1 MLRNLTIDN
10 YALIDRLDIDFDDGL
25 SVITGETGA
34 GKSIILG
41 ALSLVL
47 GSRADSKVALDASSK
62 CVVEATFDVEPYRL
76 EALFDELDVDY
87 SASTIVRREIL
98 PNGKSRAF
106 VNDTPVGLQQ
116 LRTLTSR
123 LIDIHSQHENLM
135 LSNSD
140 FQLDIVDTLA
150 DTADDLHQYTDLF
163 NRYRDTRQQLR
174 NLRDESDRFLAEKD
188 YIEHQLSELVA
199 ANLVDGEQQS
209 LEEEQNLINHSQEVI
224 ETLSSI
230 IASLDGEESGV
241 LSLLK
246 SASTHIGRLE
256 KYINRASEFA
266 DRINS
271 SFVEL
276 KDIASELSAII
287 ESTEFSEER
296 KHFIDDRLNLIY
308 SLQKKHRV
316 ASVTDLLDIQD
327 DFARR
332 LDLIENFDDR
342 ISSLQKQIDE
352 LEKQLSAAA
361 EHLSERRRAV
371 GSLIEQKT
379 ETMLH
384 ELGMPNGRFEVSFSV
399 TDDFTSRG
407 RDKIEF
413 LFSANKNRSP
423 QPVAEIASGGEI
435 SRLMLVIKSL
445 VAASQALPTIIFD
458 EIDTGISGE
467 IARKMGEIMQTM
479 SASMQV
485 VAITH
490 LPQIASK
497 GRKTHYKVFK
507 DESGETTQTRIAC
520 LTADERIV
528 EIAEMIAGKNPS
540 RSALDSA
547 RELLEYR

>member
-308 SLQKKHRV
+308 SLQQKHRV
-316 ASVTDLLDIQD
+316 SSVTDLLDIQN

-342 ISSLQKQIDE
+342 ISSLQTQIDE

-371 GSLIEQKT
+371 GSLIEEKT
-379 ETMLH
+379 EAMLH

-497 GRKTHYKVFK
+497 GKTHYKVFK

>member
-87 SASTIVRREIL
+87 SASTIVRREIF

-150 DTADDLHQYTDLF
+150 DTADDLHKYTDLF

-174 NLRDESDRFLAEKD
+174 SLRDESDRFLAEKD

-276 KDIASELSAII
+276 KDIVSELSSII

-308 SLQKKHRV
+308 SLQQKHRV
-316 ASVTDLLDIQD
+316 ASVTDLLDIQN

-379 ETMLH
+379 KTMLH

-497 GRKTHYKVFK
+497 GKTHYKVFK

>member
-62 CVVEATFDVEPYRL
+62 CVVEATFDVETYSL

-135 LSNSD
+135 LSNTD

-150 DTADDLHQYTDLF
+150 DTADDLHQYSDLF

-174 NLRDESDRFLAEKD
+174 SLRDESDKFLAEKD

-224 ETLSSI
+224 ETLSAI
-230 IASLDGEESGV
+230 MASLDGEESGV

-308 SLQKKHRV
+308 SLQQKHRV
-316 ASVTDLLDIQD
+316 SSVTHLLDIQN

-342 ISSLQKQIDE
+342 ISSLQTQIDE
-352 LEKQLSAAA
+352 LEKQLAAAA
-361 EHLSERRRAV
+361 ERLSQRRRAV
-371 GSLIEQKT
+371 GSLIEEKT
-379 ETMLH
+379 EAMLH
-384 ELGMPNGRFEVSFSV
+384 ELGMPNGRFEVSFSA

-497 GRKTHYKVFK
+497 GKTHYKVFK

>member
-150 DTADDLHQYTDLF
+150 DTADDLHKYSDLF

-224 ETLSSI
+224 ETLSAVM
-230 IASLDGEESGV
+230 ASLDGEESGV

-308 SLQKKHRV
+308 SLQQKHRV
-316 ASVTDLLDIQD
+316 SSVTHLLDIQD

-342 ISSLQKQIDE
+342 ISSLQTQIDE

-371 GSLIEQKT
+371 GSLIEEKT
-379 ETMLH
+379 EAMLH

>member
-150 DTADDLHQYTDLF
+150 DTADDLHKYSDLF

-174 NLRDESDRFLAEKD
+174 SLRDESDRFLAEKD
-188 YIEHQLSELVA
+188 YIEHQLSELVD

-276 KDIASELSAII
+276 KDIASELSSII

-308 SLQKKHRV
+308 SLQQKHRV
-316 ASVTDLLDIQD
+316 SSVTHLLDIQN

-399 TDDFTSRG
+399 THDFTSRG

-497 GRKTHYKVFK
+497 GKTHYKVFK

>member
-47 GSRADSKVALDASSK
+47 GSRADSKVALYASSK

-150 DTADDLHQYTDLF
+150 DTADDLHKYTDLF

-174 NLRDESDRFLAEKD
+174 TLRDESDRFLAEKD

-276 KDIASELSAII
+276 KDIASELSSII

-308 SLQKKHRV
+308 SLQQKHRV
-316 ASVTDLLDIQD
+316 ASVTDLIDIQN

-352 LEKQLSAAA
+352 LEKKLSAAA

-399 TDDFTSRG
+399 THDFTSRG

-497 GRKTHYKVFK
+497 GKTHYKVFK

>member
-140 FQLDIVDTLA
+140 FQFDIVDTLA
-150 DTADDLHQYTDLF
+150 DTADDLHKYTDLF

-276 KDIASELSAII
+276 KDIVSELSSII

-308 SLQKKHRV
+308 SLQQKHRV
-316 ASVTDLLDIQD
+316 ASVTDLIDIQN

-384 ELGMPNGRFEVSFSV
+384 ELGMPNGRLEVSFSV
-399 TDDFTSRG
+399 THDFTSRG

-497 GRKTHYKVFK
+497 GKTHYKVFK

>member
-135 LSNSD
+135 LSNTD

-163 NRYRDTRQQLR
+163 NRYRDTQQQLR

-276 KDIASELSAII
+276 KDIVSELSSII

-308 SLQKKHRV
+308 SLQQKHRV
-316 ASVTDLLDIQD
+316 ASVTDLIDIQN

-497 GRKTHYKVFK
+497 GKTHYKVFK

>member
-150 DTADDLHQYTDLF
+150 DTADDLHKYTDLF

-188 YIEHQLSELVA
+188 YIEHQLFELVA

-230 IASLDGEESGV
+230 MASLDGEDSGV

-287 ESTEFSEER
+287 ESTEFSEQR
-296 KHFIDDRLNLIY
+296 KIFVDDRLNLIY
-308 SLQKKHRV
+308 SLQQKHRV

-413 LFSANKNRSP
+413 LFSANKNRIP

-497 GRKTHYKVFK
+497 GKTHYKVFK

>member
-10 YALIDRLDIDFDDGL
+10 YALIDRLDIDLDDGL

-62 CVVEATFDVEPYRL
+62 CVVEATFDVEPYSL

-135 LSNSD
+135 LSNTD

-150 DTADDLHQYTDLF
+150 DTADDLQKYSDLF

-174 NLRDESDRFLAEKD
+174 SLRDESDKFLAEKD
-188 YIEHQLSELVA
+188 YIEHQLSELRA

-224 ETLSSI
+224 ETLSAI
-230 IASLDGEESGV
+230 MASLDGEESGV

-308 SLQKKHRV
+308 SLQQKHRV
-316 ASVTDLLDIQD
+316 SSVTHLLDIQD

-342 ISSLQKQIDE
+342 ISSLQTQIDE
-352 LEKQLSAAA
+352 LEKQLAAAA
-361 EHLSERRRAV
+361 ERLSQRRRAV
-371 GSLIEQKT
+371 GSLIEEKT
-379 ETMLH
+379 EAMLH
-384 ELGMPNGRFEVSFSV
+384 ELGMPNGRFEVSFSA

-497 GRKTHYKVFK
+497 GKTHYKVFK

>member
-62 CVVEATFDVEPYRL
+62 CVVEATFDVEPYSL

-87 SASTIVRREIL
+87 SESTIVRREIL

-150 DTADDLHQYTDLF
+150 DTADDLHKYTDLF

-224 ETLSSI
+224 ETLSAI
-230 IASLDGEESGV
+230 MASLDGEESGV

-276 KDIASELSAII
+276 KDIASELSSII
-287 ESTEFSEER
+287 ESTEFSEQR
-296 KHFIDDRLNLIY
+296 KIFIDDRLNLIY
-308 SLQKKHRV
+308 SLQQKHRV
-316 ASVTDLLDIQD
+316 SSVTHLLDIQD

-342 ISSLQKQIDE
+342 ISSLQTQIDE

-413 LFSANKNRSP
+413 LFSANKNRIP

-497 GRKTHYKVFK
+497 GKTHYKVFK

>member
-135 LSNSD
+135 LSNTD

-150 DTADDLHQYTDLF
+150 DTADDLHKYTDLF

-174 NLRDESDRFLAEKD
+174 SLRDESDKFLAEKD

-224 ETLSSI
+224 ETLSAI
-230 IASLDGEESGV
+230 MASLDGEESGV

-296 KHFIDDRLNLIY
+296 KIFVDDRLNLIY
-308 SLQKKHRV
+308 SLQQKHRV
-316 ASVTDLLDIQD
+316 SSVTHLLDIQN

-342 ISSLQKQIDE
+342 ISSLQTQIDE
-352 LEKQLSAAA
+352 LEKQLAAAA
-361 EHLSERRRAV
+361 ERLSQRRRAV
-371 GSLIEQKT
+371 GSLIEEKT
-379 ETMLH
+379 EAMLH
-384 ELGMPNGRFEVSFSV
+384 ELGMLNGRFEVSFSA

-497 GRKTHYKVFK
+497 GKTHYKVFK

>member
-150 DTADDLHQYTDLF
+150 DTADDLHKYTDLF

-188 YIEHQLSELVA
+188 YIEHQLFELVA

-224 ETLSSI
+224 ETLSAI
-230 IASLDGEESGV
+230 MASLDGEESGV

-308 SLQKKHRV
+308 SLQQKHRV
-316 ASVTDLLDIQD
+316 ASVTDLLDIQN

-361 EHLSERRRAV
+361 EHLSERRKAV

-384 ELGMPNGRFEVSFSV
+384 ELGMPNGRFEVSFSA

-413 LFSANKNRSP
+413 LFSANKNRSL

-497 GRKTHYKVFK
+497 GKTHYKVFK

>member
-47 GSRADSKVALDASSK
+47 GSRADSKVALYASSK

-150 DTADDLHQYTDLF
+150 DTADDLHKYSDLF

-174 NLRDESDRFLAEKD
+174 TLRDESDRFLAEKD
-188 YIEHQLSELVA
+188 YIERPLSELVA

-276 KDIASELSAII
+276 KDIASELSSII
-287 ESTEFSEER
+287 ESTEFSEQR
-296 KHFIDDRLNLIY
+296 KIFVDDRLNLIY
-308 SLQKKHRV
+308 SLQQKHRV
-316 ASVTDLLDIQD
+316 TSVTDLIDIQN

-399 TDDFTSRG
+399 THDFTSRG

-497 GRKTHYKVFK
+497 GKTHYKVFK

>member
-135 LSNSD
+135 LSNTD

-150 DTADDLHQYTDLF
+150 DTADDLHKYTDLF

-174 NLRDESDRFLAEKD
+174 SLRDESDKFLAEKD

-224 ETLSSI
+224 ETLSAI
-230 IASLDGEESGV
+230 MASLDGEESGV

-308 SLQKKHRV
+308 SLQQKHRV
-316 ASVTDLLDIQD
+316 ASVTDLLDIQN

-399 TDDFTSRG
+399 THDFTSRG

-497 GRKTHYKVFK
+497 GKTHYKVFK

>member
-10 YALIDRLDIDFDDGL
+10 YALIDRLDIDLDDGL

-62 CVVEATFDVEPYRL
+62 CVVEATFDVEPYSL

-135 LSNSD
+135 LSNTG

-150 DTADDLHQYTDLF
+150 DTADDLHKYSDLF

-174 NLRDESDRFLAEKD
+174 SLRDESDKFLAEKD
-188 YIEHQLSELVA
+188 YIEHQLSELRA

-224 ETLSSI
+224 ETLSAI
-230 IASLDGEESGV
+230 MASLDGEESGV

-308 SLQKKHRV
+308 SLQQKHRV
-316 ASVTDLLDIQD
+316 SSVTHLLDIQD

-342 ISSLQKQIDE
+342 ISSLQTQIDE
-352 LEKQLSAAA
+352 LEKQLAAAA
-361 EHLSERRRAV
+361 ERLSQRRRAV
-371 GSLIEQKT
+371 GSLIEEKT
-379 ETMLH
+379 EAMLH
-384 ELGMPNGRFEVSFSV
+384 ELGMPNGRFEVSFSA

-497 GRKTHYKVFK
+497 GKTHYKVFK

>member
-62 CVVEATFDVEPYRL
+62 CVVEATFDVEPYSL

-150 DTADDLHQYTDLF
+150 DTADDLHKYSDLF

-174 NLRDESDRFLAEKD
+174 SLRDESDKFLAEKD
-188 YIEHQLSELVA
+188 YIEHQLFELVA

-276 KDIASELSAII
+276 KDIASELSSII
-287 ESTEFSEER
+287 ESTEFSEQR
-296 KHFIDDRLNLIY
+296 KIFVDDRLNLIY
-308 SLQKKHRV
+308 SLQQKHRV
-316 ASVTDLLDIQD
+316 ASVTDLIDIQN

-399 TDDFTSRG
+399 THDFTSRG

-497 GRKTHYKVFK
+497 GKTHYKVFK

>member
-62 CVVEATFDVEPYRL
+62 CVVEATFDVEPYSL

-135 LSNSD
+135 LSNSN

-150 DTADDLHQYTDLF
+150 DTADDLHKYTDLF

-174 NLRDESDRFLAEKD
+174 SLRDESDRFLAEKD
-188 YIEHQLSELVA
+188 YIEHQLFELVA

-276 KDIASELSAII
+276 KDIASELSSII

-308 SLQKKHRV
+308 SLQQKHRV
-316 ASVTDLLDIQD
+316 ASVTDLIDIQN

-384 ELGMPNGRFEVSFSV
+384 ELGMPNGRFEVSFSA

-413 LFSANKNRSP
+413 FFSANKNRSP

-497 GRKTHYKVFK
+497 GKTHYKVFK

>member
-150 DTADDLHQYTDLF
+150 DTADDLHQYSDLF

-230 IASLDGEESGV
+230 MASLDGEESGV

-308 SLQKKHRV
+308 SLQQKHRV
-316 ASVTDLLDIQD
+316 ASVTHLLDIQD

-342 ISSLQKQIDE
+342 ISSLQTQIDE
-352 LEKQLSAAA
+352 LEKQLAAAA
-361 EHLSERRRAV
+361 ERLSQRRRAV
-371 GSLIEQKT
+371 GSLIEQET
-379 ETMLH
+379 GTMLH
-384 ELGMPNGRFEVSFSV
+384 ELGMPNGRFEVSFSA

-497 GRKTHYKVFK
+497 GKTHYKVFK

>member
-135 LSNSD
+135 LSNTG

-150 DTADDLHQYTDLF
+150 DTADDLHKYSDLF

-174 NLRDESDRFLAEKD
+174 SLRDESDRFLAEKD
-188 YIEHQLSELVA
+188 YIEHQLFELVA

-224 ETLSSI
+224 ETLSAI
-230 IASLDGEESGV
+230 MASLDGEESGV

-276 KDIASELSAII
+276 KDIASELSSII
-287 ESTEFSEER
+287 ESTEFSEQR
-296 KHFIDDRLNLIY
+296 KIFVDDRLNLIY
-308 SLQKKHRV
+308 SLQQKHRV
-316 ASVTDLLDIQD
+316 SSVTHLLDIQD

-371 GSLIEQKT
+371 GSLLEQKT

-384 ELGMPNGRFEVSFSV
+384 ELGMPNGRFEVSFSA

-497 GRKTHYKVFK
+497 GKTHYKVFK

>member
-62 CVVEATFDVEPYRL
+62 CVVEATFDVEPYSL

-116 LRTLTSR
+116 LRNLTSR

-135 LSNSD
+135 LSNTD

-150 DTADDLHQYTDLF
+150 DTADDLHKYSDLF

-174 NLRDESDRFLAEKD
+174 SLRDESDKFLAEKD

-224 ETLSSI
+224 ETLSAI
-230 IASLDGEESGV
+230 MASLDGEESGV

-287 ESTEFSEER
+287 ESTEFSEQR
-296 KHFIDDRLNLIY
+296 KIFVDDRLNLIY
-308 SLQKKHRV
+308 SLQQKHRV

-342 ISSLQKQIDE
+342 ISSLQTQIDE
-352 LEKQLSAAA
+352 LEKQLAA
-361 EHLSERRRAV
+361 EAERLSQRRRAV
-371 GSLIEQKT
+371 GSLIEEKT
-379 ETMLH
+379 EAMLH
-384 ELGMPNGRFEVSFSV
+384 ELGMPNGRFEVSFAA

-497 GRKTHYKVFK
+497 GKTHYKVFK

>member
-150 DTADDLHQYTDLF
+150 DTADDLHKYTDLF

-174 NLRDESDRFLAEKD
+174 SLRDESDRFLAEKD

-230 IASLDGEESGV
+230 IASFDGEESGV

>member
-135 LSNSD
+135 LSNSN

-150 DTADDLHQYTDLF
+150 DTADDLHKYTDLF

-174 NLRDESDRFLAEKD
+174 SLRDESDRFLAEKD

-224 ETLSSI
+224 ETLSAI
-230 IASLDGEESGV
+230 MASLDGEESGV

-308 SLQKKHRV
+308 SLQQKHRV
-316 ASVTDLLDIQD
+316 ASVTDLLDIQN

-399 TDDFTSRG
+399 THDFTSRG

-497 GRKTHYKVFK
+497 GKTHYKVFK

>member
-87 SASTIVRREIL
+87 SESTIVRREIL

-135 LSNSD
+135 LSNTD

-150 DTADDLHQYTDLF
+150 DTADDLHKYSDLF

-174 NLRDESDRFLAEKD
+174 SLRDESDKFLAEKD

-224 ETLSSI
+224 ETLSAVM
-230 IASLDGEESGV
+230 ASLDGEESGV

-308 SLQKKHRV
+308 SLQQKHRV
-316 ASVTDLLDIQD
+316 SSVTHLLDIQD

-342 ISSLQKQIDE
+342 ISSLQTQIDE
-352 LEKQLSAAA
+352 LEKQLAAAA
-361 EHLSERRRAV
+361 ERLSQRRRAV
-371 GSLIEQKT
+371 GSLIEEKT
-379 ETMLH
+379 EAMLH
-384 ELGMPNGRFEVSFSV
+384 ELGMPNGRFEVSFSA

-407 RDKIEF
+407 RDKIAF

-497 GRKTHYKVFK
+497 GKTHYKVFK
-507 DESGETTQTRIAC
+507 DESGKTTQTRIAC

>member
-150 DTADDLHQYTDLF
+150 DTADDLHKYTDLF

-276 KDIASELSAII
+276 KDIVSELSSII

-308 SLQKKHRV
+308 SLQQKHRV
-316 ASVTDLLDIQD
+316 ASVTDLIDIQN
-327 DFARR
+327 DFVRR

-399 TDDFTSRG
+399 THDFTSRG

-497 GRKTHYKVFK
+497 GKTHYKVFK

-540 RSALDSA
+540 RSALNSA

>member
-150 DTADDLHQYTDLF
+150 DTADDLHKYTDLF

-287 ESTEFSEER
+287 ESTEFSEQR
-296 KHFIDDRLNLIY
+296 KIFVDDRLNLIY
-308 SLQKKHRV
+308 SLQQKHRV

-497 GRKTHYKVFK
+497 GKTHYKVFK

>member
-150 DTADDLHQYTDLF
+150 DTADDLHKYTDLF

-230 IASLDGEESGV
+230 IASFDGEESGV

-308 SLQKKHRV
+308 SLQQKHRV
-316 ASVTDLLDIQD
+316 ASVTDLIDIQN

>member
-276 KDIASELSAII
+276 KDIVSELSSII

-308 SLQKKHRV
+308 SLQQKHRV
-316 ASVTDLLDIQD
+316 ASVTDLIDIQN
-327 DFARR
+327 DFVRR

-399 TDDFTSRG
+399 THDFTSRG

-497 GRKTHYKVFK
+497 GKTHYKVFK

>member
-150 DTADDLHQYTDLF
+150 DTADDLHKYTDLF

-276 KDIASELSAII
+276 KDIASELSSII

-308 SLQKKHRV
+308 SLQQKHRV
-316 ASVTDLLDIQD
+316 SSVTDLLDIQN

-371 GSLIEQKT
+371 GSLIEEKT
-379 ETMLH
+379 EAMLH

-497 GRKTHYKVFK
+497 GKTHYKVFK

>member
-150 DTADDLHQYTDLF
+150 DTADDLHKYTDLF

-230 IASLDGEESGV
+230 MASLDGEESGV

-276 KDIASELSAII
+276 KDIASELSSII

-308 SLQKKHRV
+308 SLQQKHRV
-316 ASVTDLLDIQD
+316 ASVTDLLDIQN

-332 LDLIENFDDR
+332 LDLIENFDER

-371 GSLIEQKT
+371 GSLIEQET

-399 TDDFTSRG
+399 THDFTSRG

-497 GRKTHYKVFK
+497 GRTHYKVFK

>member
-150 DTADDLHQYTDLF
+150 DTADDLHKYTDLF

-174 NLRDESDRFLAEKD
+174 SLRDESDRFLAEKD
-188 YIEHQLSELVA
+188 YIEHQLFELVA

-224 ETLSSI
+224 ETLSAI
-230 IASLDGEESGV
+230 MASLDGEESGV

-308 SLQKKHRV
+308 SLQQKHRV
-316 ASVTDLLDIQD
+316 SSVTDLLDIQN

-342 ISSLQKQIDE
+342 ISSLQTQIDE

-371 GSLIEQKT
+371 GSLIEEKT
-379 ETMLH
+379 EAMLH

-413 LFSANKNRSP
+413 LFSANKNCGP

-497 GRKTHYKVFK
+497 GKTHYKVFK

>member
-150 DTADDLHQYTDLF
+150 DTADDLHKYSDLF

-174 NLRDESDRFLAEKD
+174 SLRDESDRFLAEKD
-188 YIEHQLSELVA
+188 YIEHQLFELVA

-276 KDIASELSAII
+276 KDIASELSSII
-287 ESTEFSEER
+287 ESTEFSEQR
-296 KHFIDDRLNLIY
+296 KIFVDDRLNLIY
-308 SLQKKHRV
+308 SLQQKHRV
-316 ASVTDLLDIQD
+316 ASVTDLIDIQN

-399 TDDFTSRG
+399 THDFTSRG

-497 GRKTHYKVFK
+497 GKTHYKVFK

>member
-150 DTADDLHQYTDLF
+150 DTADDLHKYSDLF

-174 NLRDESDRFLAEKD
+174 SLRDESDRFLAEKD
-188 YIEHQLSELVA
+188 YIEHQLSELVD

-230 IASLDGEESGV
+230 IASLDGEESGG

-276 KDIASELSAII
+276 KDIVSELSAII

-308 SLQKKHRV
+308 SLQQKHRV
-316 ASVTDLLDIQD
+316 ASVTHLLDIQN

-413 LFSANKNRSP
+413 LFSANKNRIP

-497 GRKTHYKVFK
+497 GKTHYKVFK

>member
-135 LSNSD
+135 LSNTD

-276 KDIASELSAII
+276 KDIASELSSII
-287 ESTEFSEER
+287 ESTEFSEQR
-296 KHFIDDRLNLIY
+296 KIFVDDRLNLIY
-308 SLQKKHRV
+308 SLQQKHRV
-316 ASVTDLLDIQD
+316 TSVTDLIDIQN

-342 ISSLQKQIDE
+342 ISSLQTQIDE

-399 TDDFTSRG
+399 THDFTSRG

-497 GRKTHYKVFK
+497 GKTHYKVFK

>member
-62 CVVEATFDVEPYRL
+62 CVVEATFDVEPYSL

-150 DTADDLHQYTDLF
+150 DTADDLHKYTDLF

-174 NLRDESDRFLAEKD
+174 SLRDESDRFLAEKD

-209 LEEEQNLINHSQEVI
+209 LEEEQNLRNHSQEVI

-308 SLQKKHRV
+308 SLQQKHRV

-352 LEKQLSAAA
+352 LEKKLSAAA

-479 SASMQV
+479 SVSMQV

-497 GRKTHYKVFK
+497 GKTHYKVFK

>member
-163 NRYRDTRQQLR
+163 NRYRDTQQQLR

-230 IASLDGEESGV
+230 IASFDGEESGV

-276 KDIASELSAII
+276 KDIASELSGII

-308 SLQKKHRV
+308 SLQQKHRV
-316 ASVTDLLDIQD
+316 ASVTDLIDIQN
-327 DFARR
+327 DFVRR

>member
-308 SLQKKHRV
+308 SLQQKHRV
-316 ASVTDLLDIQD
+316 ASVTDLLDIQN

-352 LEKQLSAAA
+352 LEKKLSAAA

-399 TDDFTSRG
+399 THDFTSRG

-497 GRKTHYKVFK
+497 GKTHYKVFK

>member
-62 CVVEATFDVEPYRL
+62 CVVEATFDVEPYSL

-135 LSNSD
+135 LSNTD
-140 FQLDIVDTLA
+140 FQFDIVDTLA
-150 DTADDLHQYTDLF
+150 DTADELHKYTDLF

-174 NLRDESDRFLAEKD
+174 SLRDESDRFLAEKD

-230 IASLDGEESGV
+230 MASLDGEESGV

-246 SASTHIGRLE
+246 SASTQIGRLE

-308 SLQKKHRV
+308 SLQQKHRV
-316 ASVTDLLDIQD
+316 SSVTHLLDIQD
-327 DFARR
+327 DFAHR

-342 ISSLQKQIDE
+342 ISSLQTQIDE
-352 LEKQLSAAA
+352 LEKQLAAAA
-361 EHLSERRRAV
+361 ERLSQRRRAV
-371 GSLIEQKT
+371 GSLIEEKT
-379 ETMLH
+379 EAMLH
-384 ELGMPNGRFEVSFSV
+384 ELGMPNGRFEVSFSA

-445 VAASQALPTIIFD
+445 VVASQALPTIIFD

-497 GRKTHYKVFK
+497 GKTHYKVFK

>member
-135 LSNSD
+135 LSNSN

-150 DTADDLHQYTDLF
+150 DTADDLHKYTDLF

-174 NLRDESDRFLAEKD
+174 SLRDESDRFLAEKD

-276 KDIASELSAII
+276 KDIASELSSII

-308 SLQKKHRV
+308 SLQQKHRV
-316 ASVTDLLDIQD
+316 ASVTDLLDIQN

-399 TDDFTSRG
+399 THDFTSRG

-497 GRKTHYKVFK
+497 GKTHYKVFK